1 MQEILNSEIYE
12 KIREKVFFYVTYQKR
27 TESEVRRAVAKLF
40 QKYNISDDVFE
51 DLIEELKEKGH
62 IDDKDF
68 VRRRFN
74 ASVNSRLS
82 SVKEIEYKI
91 LQKGI
96 PKNIIDDYISENR
109 EKLDEHE
116 IITAKK
122 LYNKKITDKS
132 DEEVRNYLRRK
143 GFREDVIAN
152 LKPTIE

>member
-96 PKNIIDDYISENR
+96 PK
-109 EKLDEHE
+109 
-116 IITAKK
+116 
-122 LYNKKITDKS
+122 KIGK
-132 DEEVRNYLRRK
+132 N
-143 GFREDVIAN
+143 
-152 LKPTIE
+152 